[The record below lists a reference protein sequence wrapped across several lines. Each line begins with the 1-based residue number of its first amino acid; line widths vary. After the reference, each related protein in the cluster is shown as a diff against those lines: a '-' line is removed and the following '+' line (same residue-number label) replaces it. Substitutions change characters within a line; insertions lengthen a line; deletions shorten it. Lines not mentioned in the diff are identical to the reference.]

1 MTIRKLESRIPDTF
15 GFSINDLGQVSFD
28 DRGPVSNG
36 IGSSYYLVSTLT
48 SPIRTNTFVKYYVF
62 IPDAEVEKYKWT
74 ICYPNN
80 ESFNHIKTETLI
92 GEFFLRTPNVE
103 GTLDIKVEFTINNY
117 NFVISMQ
124 QTIIKPTNI
133 EIKESSFFNKVASIK
148 GNPQASDKL
157 VYDYRNY
164 IFSSSNET
172 GVHGIPPYILAA
184 FCYSSMISNNIE
196 FNINAMLSNP
206 DQVVSLEELLK
217 CPFNDKSILLPG
229 IKVGVCQIKPLIAHR
244 ILESKEFKA
253 FNDKKEWVE
262 AETDYKTKVKEDT
275 RIDIL
280 NILRFPKS
288 NIKLCSILLKRIKNR
303 NSRWPEIEK
312 DNFLSTIIHIPK
324 KREEIVT
331 VIARELYSGLTKIKI
346 DKFKSNNVSKSICKI
361 LSTFVSFHYFSSVP
375 YGGYHLKEED
385 NDSLKKW
392 GGNILSGLAG
402 EYVKEL
408 QKDLL
413 KLGYWVSVPLQ
424 DHGMKLNGEFT
435 AILKGSVWLF
445 QREHGI
451 NRTGVV
457 SLITA
462 LRIKEIVGNLCENEE
477 YKRPVIFNPIVKYY
491 SKKYQLHQLPP
502 SRNYEQTFDY
512 AVYDKKKKIWIG
524 KYLYATTGYL
534 KRRWGMKELIE
545 IIHNTA
551 MEWAKNNNT
560 ISIGPIDGDDGKS
573 YHKSGGI
580 CADINS
586 DICCN
591 ITKDLFNKEKSKN
604 LAKLFIDNGIKFI
617 LFNCRYVAKELKKEY
632 GSWKVAALSKKD
644 AWAHHHHFH
653 LQTSGSSQKD
663 RPDYYC
669 CKWFVVENVTDKDGK
684 VVQHKLDIKETD
696 DKGVV
701 KKTKQHPIGNKK
713 KLVIHGACHLYKKGN
728 EKKLEKCTS
737 HKKFASM
744 TYKVSYKVKEMGKAI
759 PKEITFNYKVEPK

>member
-28 DRGPVSNG
+28 DRRPVSNG

-206 DQVVSLEELLK
+206 DRVVSLEELLK

-312 DNFLSTIIHIPK
+312 DDFLSTIIHIPK

-408 QKDLL
+408 QRDLL
-413 KLGYWVSVPLQ
+413 KLGYWVSNYSQENGTKV
-424 DHGMKLNGEFT
+424 DGVFSKL
-435 AILKGSVWLF
+435 LKGSVWLF

-451 NRTGVV
+451 NKDGVV
-457 SLITA
+457 NSKTA
-462 LRIKEIVGNLCENEE
+462 LRIKEVVGNLNETEDYFRPTSFNPKMKLKNEE
-477 YKRPVIFNPIVKYY
+477 Y
-491 SKKYQLHQLPP
+491 SLCQLPP
-502 SRNYEQTFDY
+502 SKNYGQTY
-512 AVYDKKKKIWIG
+512 LIYDS
-524 KYLYATTGYL
+524 
-534 KRRWGMKELIE
+534 
-545 IIHNTA
+545 
-551 MEWAKNNNT
+551 NNNYL
-560 ISIGPIDGDDGKS
+560 SNKWGRRKLIDAITHTSALWKQYGYNTFKVGYIDAENGKALW
-573 YHKSGGI
+573 HKSLGI

-586 DICCN
+586 EHYCDLRSPSFEKENSLRLASLLIDFGVQFIMFNCKYVCEKLTISKQGN
-591 ITKDLFNKEKSKN
+591 YITKGVLSNSKP
-604 LAKLFIDNGIKFI
+604 A
-617 LFNCRYVAKELKKEY
+617 VY
-632 GSWKVAALSKKD
+632 G
-644 AWAHHHHFH
+644 HHHHFH
-653 LQTSGSSQKD
+653 LELPGKFTHKSYQ
-663 RPDYYC
+663 PEYYC
-669 CKWFVVENVTDKDGK
+669 CNYTGK
-684 VVQHKLDIKETD
+684 VEIEKDS
-696 DKGVV
+696 KG
-701 KKTKQHPIGNKK
+701 KTVNHSVGAMVRDENSGEEYRKFVDCGPKK
-713 KLVIHGACHLYKKGN
+713 KLTVHNLCARYADPC
-728 EKKLEKCTS
+728 S
-737 HKKFASM
+737 SRRKFVYSL
-744 TYKVSYKVKEMGKAI
+744 TYQDANNKQVTQDFEYTLV
-759 PKEITFNYKVEPK
+759 